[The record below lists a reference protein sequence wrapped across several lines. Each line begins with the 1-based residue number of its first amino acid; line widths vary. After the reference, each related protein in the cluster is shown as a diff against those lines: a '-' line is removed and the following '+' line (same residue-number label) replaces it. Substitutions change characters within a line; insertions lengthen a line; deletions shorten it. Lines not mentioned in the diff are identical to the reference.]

1 MNEGSV
7 SIMHS
12 PSPMQVLVGTWEQC
26 VWAVIA
32 AGGAPGGLPCPSLP
46 ALGPAR
52 EKQASEALRPN
63 SAPLLFS
70 FGAHISST
78 FSFCPEASLEP
89 SL

>member
-12 PSPMQVLVGTWEQC
+12 PSPVQVLVGTWEQC

-52 EKQASEALRPN
+52 EKQASEALRTN
-63 SAPLLFS
+63 SAPLLF
-70 FGAHISST
+70 FFWGT
-78 FSFCPEASLEP
+78 YQQYFLVLP
-89 SL
+89 

>member
-12 PSPMQVLVGTWEQC
+12 PSPVQVLVGTWEQC

-52 EKQASEALRPN
+52 EKQASEALRKIL
-63 SAPLLFS
+63 PLFFFLL
-70 FGAHISST
+70 GHISAVLSR
-78 FSFCPEASLEP
+78 SALRPL
-89 SL
+89 